1 MHFKYYDDLNT
12 FDDLKYY
19 LSQEE
24 SAFAIERDFFEVAEH
39 LMKKKSPNAF
49 SLFLE
54 HFHHKIIDGE
64 YRPSPAYH
72 HVHDLFLKAAK
83 QPDYSIWI
91 DTLYQNGYDPVIKN
105 PDKIKYG
112 ELISKLF
119 QEKLYEQLDYLI
131 EKHNF
136 PKTISKEDVLNH
148 FVTICIQKDPVSF
161 EKFEPYKIYIPL
173 DKKEH
178 LYSNIRDE
186 NIDNILKL
194 LSLLKQSELYS
205 KDIASYEEDKSTLFL
220 QIIINNN
227 LSLES
232 IQKFKDYFNIYHI
245 EPLSFKEVLEPCFSR
260 RDGIES
266 IFTDLNK
273 LKNLHSLG
281 LDDYLSENVEMSKT
295 IRYAFISSFT
305 STLSHK
311 IDKTPL
317 SLSQFTSLIPYYPLA
332 EYSNKKQEVLLSNF
346 MYHFKNHQDT
356 SKTEDFI
363 NFVFNGQVDLVFLDD
378 KLFNNRQVNYNF
390 SEESLERMRSLIHS
404 LSEKKEI
411 ISLINNTDN
420 NSPATTKK
428 RL

>member
-19 LSQEE
+19 LSKEE

-39 LMKKKSPNAF
+39 LIKKKSPHAF
-49 SLFLE
+49 SLLLE
-54 HFHHKIIDGE
+54 HFYPKIIEGE

-83 QPDYSIWI
+83 QPDYAIWF
-91 DTLYQNGYDPVIKN
+91 DVLYQNDYDPVIKD
-105 PDKIKYG
+105 PSKIKYG

-119 QEKLYEQLDYLI
+119 EEKLYEPLDYLI
-131 EKHNF
+131 EKHNL
-136 PKTISKEDVLNH
+136 PKIISKEDILNH
-148 FVTICIQKDPVSF
+148 FVNICLKKDPVSF

-205 KDIASYEEDKSTLFL
+205 KDIASYEEDKSKLFL
-220 QIIINNN
+220 EIIINNN

-245 EPLSFKEVLEPCFSR
+245 EPLSFKEVLEPFFSR

-266 IFTDLNK
+266 IFTDFNK

-295 IRYAFISSFT
+295 IRYSFMSSFT

-311 IDKTPL
+311 IDKMPL
-317 SLSQFTSLIPYYPLA
+317 SLSQFASLIPYYPLT

-346 MYHFKNHQDT
+346 MYHFKNQQDT

-363 NFVFNGQVDLVFLDD
+363 NFVFNDQIDLAFLDD

-390 SEESLERMRSLIHS
+390 SEESLTRMRSLIHS
-404 LSEKKEI
+404 FSEKKQI
-411 ISLINNTDN
+411 ISLINNTDDN
-420 NSPATTKK
+420 LSSAIKK